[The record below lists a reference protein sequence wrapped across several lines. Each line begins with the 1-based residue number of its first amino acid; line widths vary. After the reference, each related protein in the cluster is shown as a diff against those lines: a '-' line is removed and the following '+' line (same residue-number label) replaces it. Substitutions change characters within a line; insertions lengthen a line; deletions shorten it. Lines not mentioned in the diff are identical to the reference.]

1 MLQGMSLRLLQGMAM
16 LALVSILAFGL
27 SVLSPR
33 TPEVHRLGPEAPES
47 AVAAL
52 RADLGLDKPLV
63 WQFTSWAGAA
73 LTGDLGRSYVTDQPV
88 ATEILERAPRT
99 LSLVGASMLLA
110 CLLGLGMGALAA
122 MFPSSW
128 LDRSIQVLS
137 SLFQATPGFWL
148 GILLVTVFSLSLG
161 WLPATGYV
169 SPDQSVTGWL
179 ASILLPSLALGLP
192 STAAIC
198 RQLRSALIG
207 QLGEEYARTALAQ
220 GFHRVYVT
228 LRHALRNAMGPA
240 ITIIGFQAVVKLSTI
255 VVIERVF
262 AIEGLGVL
270 ALDAVFR
277 GDTPVLLG
285 CVMTFALIV
294 IVINACVDMAYG
306 WVNPRRRTAA

>member
-16 LALVSILAFGL
+16 LALVAMLAFGL

-52 RADLGLDKPLV
+52 RADLGLDRPLV

-88 ATEILERAPRT
+88 GAEIRARAPRT

-110 CLLGLGMGALAA
+110 CMLGLGMGAVAA
-122 MFPSSW
+122 MFPGSW
-128 LDRSIQVLS
+128 LDRTIQLLT

-169 SPDQSVTGWL
+169 SPQQSVAGWL
-179 ASILLPSLALGLP
+179 ASILLPALALGLP
-192 STAAIC
+192 STASIC
-198 RQLRSALIG
+198 RQLRSSLIG

-285 CVMTFALIV
+285 SVMTFALIV